1 MLPLL
6 VAKISSQ
13 VILNSL
19 WVRVHTGISFYTWS
33 RLWYL
38 CRAFDVAG
46 TGYIE
51 LEIAAIQ
58 AFLCCSEATV
68 YRLLLEGKQCKAF
81 RFYRTKN
88 GSLQIGIGSL
98 FKVCRSLHLKSW
110 GTTATVLLVEILD
123 LLGIRATATATQ
135 TQRSQQQSRYAANS
149 KLKPDYRREFGAPL
163 PNELLGEI
171 IGGASHKKEAGKL
184 PPFVLHISPS
194 RIWVSKN
201 FVHFGT
207 SQRNLAL
214 TLGVSECT
222 VKRHQRV
229 MQMDRRQLCQKKQTY
244 MWIST
249 AWDNEAPEYYH
260 DRAMLKAAGTGGDQS
275 FKVIGYKQ
283 TGDTVRFTDG
293 VTLGSKKQSPNKWDI
308 PAAEFGQR
316 FFKYGSDYWMNR
328 CNIYRETYQLTT
340 MRASARKY
348 RKMLTR
354 QGLEGNS
361 QSSTG
366 EPSQVDG
373 RRVQA
378 AIT

>member
-1 MLPLL
+1 MLLIQS
-6 VAKISSQ
+6 AKIASQ
-13 VILNSL
+13 IILNSL

-51 LEIAAIQ
+51 LEIEAIQ
-58 AFLCCSEATV
+58 AFLGCSVATV
-68 YRLLLEGKQCKAF
+68 YRLLQEGKQSKAF
-81 RFYRTKN
+81 RFYRTKK

-163 PNELLGEI
+163 PNEFFGEI
-171 IGGASHKKEAGKL
+171 IGGASPKTDAGKL
-184 PPFVLHISPS
+184 PPFVLHISES

-207 SQRNLAL
+207 SQRRLAF
-214 TLGVSECT
+214 TLGVSERT
-222 VKRHQRV
+222 IRRHQRV
-229 MQMDRRQLCQKKQTY
+229 IDLDRRQLCQKKETY
-244 MWIST
+244 MWLAT
-249 AWDNEAPEYYH
+249 AWDNESPEYFH
-260 DRAMLKAAGTGGDQS
+260 NRDMLKAAGAGSDAN

-283 TGDTVRFTDG
+283 TDDTVKFTDG
-293 VTLGSKKQSPNKWDI
+293 ITLGSKKQSPNKWDI
-308 PAAEFGQR
+308 PASEFGQR
-316 FFKYGSDYWMNR
+316 FFKMGSDWWMNR

-348 RKMLTR
+348 RKILVK
-354 QGLEGNS
+354 QGLQGNTQAS
-361 QSSTG
+361 TNKQSEKNCQSVG
-366 EPSQVDG
+366 G
-373 RRVQA
+373 
-378 AIT
+378 